1 MCAHTVGMARARST
15 EAQRAERVICG
26 ERICRTR
33 EALGITQSELAA
45 RLGVHYTTIGRWE
58 WGLIGIGP
66 HRRQQIA
73 AALECDPT
81 DLFPPALSTCAAEAS

>member
-45 RLGVHYTTIGRWE
+45 LLDVHYTTVGRWE
-58 WGLIGIGP
+58 QGLMGIGP
-66 HRRQQIA
+66 DRRRQIA
-73 AALECDPT
+73 AALGCDPT